1 MLLQKSYIDSHG
13 KLAIPIKI
21 RKILHLSPGDEVI
34 IDCIDN
40 KLVVTTFREKLAH
53 ARSIVKQYVK
63 ISLTDELKK
72 LRAEDA
78 AKE

>member
-1 MLLQKSYIDSHG
+1 MLPQKSYIDTHG

-21 RKILHLSPGDEVI
+21 RKMLHLSPGDEVVI
-34 IDCIDN
+34 NCIDN
-40 KLVVTTFREKLAH
+40 KLIVTTFREKLAH
-53 ARSIVKQYVK
+53 ARSIVKQYIK
-63 ISLTDELKK
+63 TSLTDELKK